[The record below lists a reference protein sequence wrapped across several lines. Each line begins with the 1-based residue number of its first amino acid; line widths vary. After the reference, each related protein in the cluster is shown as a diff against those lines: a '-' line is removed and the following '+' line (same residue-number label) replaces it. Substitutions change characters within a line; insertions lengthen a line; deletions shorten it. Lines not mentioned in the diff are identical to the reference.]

1 LGYNSF
7 KPLKDVAFTIAIVA
21 ERQRVIDSKQQTSP
35 GTLWQVLVTFLS
47 RAFSFEPER
56 VASSCASIRA
66 VAIAGL
72 AHRWPASIGS
82 VFIGAARVSRG
93 SILHPIVR
101 SSKSLKLF
109 RGILVL
115 MSE

>member
-1 LGYNSF
+1 ML
-7 KPLKDVAFTIAIVA
+7 VA
-21 ERQRVIDSKQQTSP
+21 
-35 GTLWQVLVTFLS
+35 FLS
-47 RAFSFEPER
+47 RAISFEPER

-66 VAIAGL
+66 VAIAVQP
-72 AHRWPASIGS
+72 RTWPASIGS

-93 SILHPIVR
+93 SVLHPIVR

-115 MSE
+115 VLMSE